1 MDQIKIGKFI
11 AERRKAINLT
21 QMQLAEKLN
30 ITDRAVSKWETGRA
44 LPDFSTMPELCTFLG
59 ITVNDL
65 LCGECVTMENYNK
78 ELENNL
84 LEMIRQKEQADKRIL
99 TMEIVTGVVCLLPLL
114 AAAIFVELIP
124 MGEVAKTILIL
135 ICLLPILIASPF
147 MLKIEQTAGYY
158 QCANCGHRYVPAYKS
173 VFMAPHVNRT
183 RYMRCPKCSQKSWQK
198 KVLRKKDDE

>member
-78 ELENNL
+78 YINKHFEQVQHQPSVLPIFLAVPPLLQLINL
-84 LEMIRQKEQADKRIL
+84 LKYL
-99 TMEIVTGVVCLLPLL
+99 GYLVN
-114 AAAIFVELIP
+114 IFI
-124 MGEVAKTILIL
+124 I
-135 ICLLPILIASPF
+135 
-147 MLKIEQTAGYY
+147 
-158 QCANCGHRYVPAYKS
+158 
-173 VFMAPHVNRT
+173 
-183 RYMRCPKCSQKSWQK
+183 
-198 KVLRKKDDE
+198 